1 MRDICDYTSKYVH
14 EPFEET
20 MVKIRKRTVIAQC
33 LKYIHKSILEVGCGI
48 SPLFKDFCDFDCM
61 AIIEPSEEFSIQAQK
76 TAEKSD
82 IAAEIIVYNAFLEN
96 IYEKIKEERK
106 QFDIIVA
113 SSLLH
118 EVEDPAK
125 FLESIRE
132 LCSKDTVVH
141 MNVPNAVSM
150 HRLIALEC
158 GIIADVHEKSKQQ
171 IFMQRQRTFDM
182 QQLVEQVE
190 NAGFQVQDSGSYFIK
205 PFTHSQMQKCLED
218 GIIDE
223 RVLEGLEGLTK
234 YFPDAGAEIYVNVKR
249 KDRNYG

>member
-1 MRDICDYTSKYVH
+1 MRDIYDYTSKYVH

-20 MVKIRKRTVIAQC
+20 MVRIRKKTVIAQC
-33 LKYIHKSILEVGCGI
+33 LKYIHKSILEVGCGV

-61 AIIEPSEEFSIQAQK
+61 AVIEPSEEFSMQARK

-82 IAAEIIVYNAFLEN
+82 ITAEIIIYNAFLEN
-96 IYEKIKEERK
+96 IFEKIKEERK

-118 EVEDPAK
+118 EVDEPNK
-125 FLESIRE
+125 FLQSIWE
-132 LCSKDTVVH
+132 LCSKDTIVH
-141 MNVPNAVSM
+141 INVPNATSM

-158 GIIADVHEKSKQQ
+158 GIIADVHEKSRQQ
-171 IFMQRQRTFDM
+171 IVMQRQRTFDM
-182 QQLVEQVE
+182 KKLVEQVE
-190 NAGFQVQDSGSYFIK
+190 NAGFQIQDRGSYFIK
-205 PFTHSQMQKCLED
+205 PFTHSQMQKCLEA

-234 YFPDAGAEIYVNVKR
+234 YFPDAGAEIYVNAKR
-249 KDRNYG
+249 KD